1 MATNKNNGIF
11 SRLFGT
17 RFIVTRNGAQIVNLS
32 LLYCLIA
39 AMAAPWLFVGSLIA
53 ALVLGYKFGCERNA
67 ADFGDSFDEVV
78 REAKDNVRSAVDS
91 IKGSSHQG

>member
-1 MATNKNNGIF
+1 MATNKNNSIF

-39 AMAAPWLFVGSLIA
+39 AMTAPWLFVGSLIA

-67 ADFGDSFDEVV
+67 AGFGDIRDEVP
-78 REAKDNVRSAVDS
+78 REGKVNWCSAVES